1 MTQKASQNPWTF
13 DVRVRERNLKSGA
26 LTEKEL
32 EKYLAS
38 LPDLAD
44 QVEPFA
50 TPQPALAQPPA
61 PEGVEEHGA
70 VAEQSMAAPQH
81 VPAPAPAPAPVV
93 ASAPEPVPAPA
104 PAPAPIAE
112 PALPVGEAPAE
123 VAPANVVNGE
133 GKPT

>member
-13 DVRVRERNLKSGA
+13 DVRVRERNLRLGA

-61 PEGVEEHGA
+61 PEGVEERAA
-70 VAEQSMAAPQH
+70 VAEQPSAAPQP
-81 VPAPAPAPAPVV
+81 VPAPAPAPVV
-93 ASAPEPVPAPA
+93 AAAPGPEPVPAPA
-104 PAPAPIAE
+104 PAPAPVPPVAE
-112 PALPVGEAPAE
+112 ASRE
-123 VAPANVVNGE
+123 VAPVNIVNGE
-133 GKPT
+133 GEPT